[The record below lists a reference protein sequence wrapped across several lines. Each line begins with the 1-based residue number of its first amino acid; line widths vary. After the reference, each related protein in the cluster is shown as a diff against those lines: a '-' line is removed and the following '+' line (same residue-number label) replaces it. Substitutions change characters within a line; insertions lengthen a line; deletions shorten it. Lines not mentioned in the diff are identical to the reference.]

1 MLKNISRPEKNNY
14 IVTSCQTS
22 LKLSYSVLYQDI
34 GVREYEDVWHMQENI
49 FRKLIDMK
57 LHNYHSSFID
67 DNSGPGT
74 LIFVEHPHVYT
85 LGKSGSENNLLID
98 YIQLQAR
105 DAKFFKTDRG
115 GDITYHG
122 PGQIVG
128 YPIFDL
134 ENINISLKEYIYRL
148 EEAVIATISDFGISG
163 SRLEGATGVWLVS
176 DRKSKTRKI
185 CAIGVK
191 ASRYVTM
198 HGFAFN
204 VNTDLTYFNYINP
217 CGFTDKGV
225 TSLERELGVRQD
237 FEKIKLLVKNN
248 LQKLFDLEWIN

>member
-1 MLKNISRPEKNNY
+1 M
-14 IVTSCQTS
+14 
-22 LKLSYSVLYQDI
+22 SYSVIYKDI
-34 GVREYEDVWHMQENI
+34 GQKDYKETWDYQAEIFNKIVENKKPEHATGVSVPMI
-49 FRKLIDMK
+49 L
-57 LHNYHSSFID
+57 
-67 DNSGPGT
+67 PGV

-85 LGKSGSENNLLID
+85 LGKSGSQDNLLLD
-98 YIQLQAR
+98 LIQLQAK
-105 DAKFFKTDRG
+105 DASFYRIDRG

-134 ENINISLKEYIYRL
+134 EAIKIGLKEYIYRI
-148 EEAVIATISDFGISG
+148 EEAIIRTVKEFGITA
-163 SRLEGATGVWLVS
+163 SRLEGGTGVWL
-176 DRKSKTRKI
+176 DPEIPGKARKI

-191 ASRYVTM
+191 ASRFVTM

-225 TSLERELGVRQD
+225 TSLEKELGNKQDYESVKGIVRR
-237 FEKIKLLVKNN
+237 N
-248 LQKLFDLEWIN
+248 LEVVFDLKWIKE